1 MQHHALVAHTGAQLV
16 GRVRL
21 AALNALQLPTVLQE
35 LPIHYLAQ
43 EAPTVLQ
50 VSDLHLPNAYE

>member
-1 MQHHALVAHTGAQLV
+1 MAHTGAQLV